1 MFRNLVLN
9 KSPFHKTL
17 DYKYGLIKI
26 PKGWIAV
33 GWSKKGITG
42 VVFPRS
48 TSILAYKK
56 LTQIN
61 PFLKSLHSN
70 NKPSAVPAKYRRSI
84 KRAFSARHYPIPST
98 DVSFMTSFQQ
108 KVLACTSKIPR
119 GKTQTYTWVAHK
131 SGSSKAFRAV
141 GQALTSNPVPIFI
154 PCHRVIAANNRLGGY
169 ASGLSWKMNLLKS
182 EGIHVRKISEGSYR
196 VELL

>member
-1 MFRNLVLN
+1 M
-9 KSPFHKTL
+9 
-17 DYKYGLIKI
+17 
-26 PKGWIAV
+26 
-33 GWSKKGITG
+33 
-42 VVFPRS
+42 VFPRS
-48 TSILAYKK
+48 TSKSAFIE

-61 PFLKSLHSN
+61 PFLKSLYPN
-70 NKPSAVPAKYRRSI
+70 NKPSAVPVKYRRSI
-84 KRAFSARHYPIPST
+84 QLAFLGRPYPIPTT

-119 GKTQTYTWVAHK
+119 GKTQTYAWVAHK
-131 SGSSKAFRAV
+131 SGSPRAFRAV

-169 ASGLSWKMNLLKS
+169 GSGLFWKMNLLNS
-182 EGIHVRKISEGSYR
+182 EGIHVRKTSEGSYR